1 MRALV
6 TGATGFV
13 GGALVRALVA
23 HGDQVRVL
31 ARTTSKTAA
40 LEALGVDI
48 ARGDILDHASIV
60 SALDGCDTLFH
71 AAALYDLWGLDEAAL
86 TATETEGTRNAMEAA
101 LSAGLAKVVYTSTA
115 VAIGEAKGQVAT
127 EATTHRGY
135 FLSSYERA
143 KYAAEQIAFTYVEKG
158 LPLVCVN
165 PAGIYGPGDRKPTGR
180 FIVSLLNGRVPA
192 LFPGWMSLV
201 YIDDAVRGHILAADK
216 GQIGARYILSGTVD
230 TFTALGGLAC
240 RLAGRRPPLAIP
252 AALAAPYAMGGEAL
266 SRLTRRPPVLSWETY
281 RLAAHGFRADGSKA
295 SGELGLQYTNGEK
308 GLAQTINWCWEQ
320 GLLKRRPAC
329 SKSAS

>member
-23 HGDQVRVL
+23 RGDQIRVL

-86 TATETEGTRNAMEAA
+86 NATETEGTRNAMEAA

-127 EATTHRGY
+127 EATTHRGHHPPRL
-135 FLSSYERA
+135 LS
-143 KYAAEQIAFTYVEKG
+143 
-158 LPLVCVN
+158 
-165 PAGIYGPGDRKPTGR
+165 
-180 FIVSLLNGRVPA
+180 
-192 LFPGWMSLV
+192 
-201 YIDDAVRGHILAADK
+201 
-216 GQIGARYILSGTVD
+216 
-230 TFTALGGLAC
+230 
-240 RLAGRRPPLAIP
+240 
-252 AALAAPYAMGGEAL
+252 
-266 SRLTRRPPVLSWETY
+266 
-281 RLAAHGFRADGSKA
+281 
-295 SGELGLQYTNGEK
+295 LQ
-308 GLAQTINWCWEQ
+308 L
-320 GLLKRRPAC
+320 
-329 SKSAS
+329 